1 MNPEDTDLSG
11 SEEEFE
17 QRMDSL
23 LSDPALQDN
32 PLLEDVRWLA
42 SAYCKLRRR
51 MRKISLISDRQQ
63 TELMELNHYLQVV
76 SRTDPL
82 TGLLNRRGLIER
94 FEVELSRL
102 SRNSTMLGLL
112 MLDIDHFKRINDH
125 YGHQLGDEVLIALA
139 ELLQQRLRPYDHAAR
154 WGGEELLLLLPDTPR
169 DGAEAVAK
177 QILDEVR
184 AMRWGMP
191 DLTVTVSI
199 GVTVAYGADSLDSS
213 LKRADDALYHAKRQG
228 RDRYAIA

>member
-1 MNPEDTDLSG
+1 MTGEDTDLSG
-11 SEEEFE
+11 NDEEFD
-17 QRMDSL
+17 QRVDDL
-23 LSDPALQDN
+23 LSNPANADN
-32 PLLEDVRWLA
+32 SLLEDVRWLA

-51 MRKISLISDRQQ
+51 VRKISLISDRQQ
-63 TELMELNHYLQVV
+63 TELMELNRYLQVV

-94 FEVELSRL
+94 FETELSRL
-102 SRNSTMLGLL
+102 SRSSTTLGVL

-125 YGHQLGDEVLIALA
+125 YGHQLGDEVLVALA
-139 ELLQQRLRPYDHAAR
+139 KLLQQRLRTYDHAAR

-169 DGAEAVAK
+169 DGTEAVAQ

-184 AMRWGMP
+184 ALRWNAR

-199 GVTVAYGADSLDSS
+199 GVTVAYGADSLDSC
-213 LKRADDALYHAKRQG
+213 LKRADEALYHAKRQG
-228 RDRYAIA
+228 RDRYALA